1 VVQELL
7 LHHTIH
13 DRTGKIDMIT
23 SDDFKNVDVTEKAR
37 TMRITITEPATIIQ
51 DEDINPETPQIELM
65 SVKELVD
72 FATDRLKKSKAR
84 IEMIRFETKK
94 CAVDLYWA
102 GGALA
107 HLKERYKKEQRGKW
121 TKFLSEN
128 NLALSTVSEAI
139 KIFRV
144 IKDVSLLNDLG
155 ITQAKELVARLDNE
169 KSETNQDHFLN
180 EVDGDKNIDLDEI
193 SGYKQTK
200 TKEPNKTKQYGRVD
214 LINGWSAVMDVDQD
228 GHLNIFITNE
238 DGSDISEC
246 ETGYSDGENGELGLR
261 YTTDNIEKKYHHE
274 NIVRWLQTN
283 HKTWEA
289 VVKDVTAIVWL
300 TDDMQTFKTNL
311 WWANGDSSY
320 EGDYKCI
327 NKAKIAC
334 MRAIDKH
341 EKENK

>member
-1 VVQELL
+1 MSALTDLNVTMFEAARGGHLAVVKYMIEKGANEFKLAMMEACVNGHIEIVKL
-7 LHHTIH
+7 MIENVEKK
-13 DRTGKIDMIT
+13 TGT
-23 SDDFKNVDVTEKAR
+23 S
-37 TMRITITEPATIIQ
+37 
-51 DEDINPETPQIELM
+51 
-65 SVKELVD
+65 
-72 FATDRLKKSKAR
+72 
-84 IEMIRFETKK
+84 
-94 CAVDLYWA
+94 
-102 GGALA
+102 
-107 HLKERYKKEQRGKW
+107 
-121 TKFLSEN
+121 
-128 NLALSTVSEAI
+128 
-139 KIFRV
+139 
-144 IKDVSLLNDLG
+144 
-155 ITQAKELVARLDNE
+155 
-169 KSETNQDHFLN
+169 
-180 EVDGDKNIDLDEI
+180 
-193 SGYKQTK
+193 
-200 TKEPNKTKQYGRVD
+200 KQYGRVD

-246 ETGYSDGENGELGLR
+246 ETEYSDGENGELGLR

-300 TDDMQTFKTNL
+300 TDDMETFKTNL